1 MSPNTEQLEALE
13 MDRLDC
19 VAVLPRKN
27 HQETGSIIMT
37 TEQAAKIIRL
47 LHSIDLETGVVI
59 AVLFF
64 VLAAI
69 LWRRD

>member
-1 MSPNTEQLEALE
+1 
-13 MDRLDC
+13 
-19 VAVLPRKN
+19 
-27 HQETGSIIMT
+27 MT